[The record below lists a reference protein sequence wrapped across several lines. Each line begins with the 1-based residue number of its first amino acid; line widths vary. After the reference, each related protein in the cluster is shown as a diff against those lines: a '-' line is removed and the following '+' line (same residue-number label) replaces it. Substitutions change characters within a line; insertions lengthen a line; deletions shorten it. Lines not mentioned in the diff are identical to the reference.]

1 MPNEQTPPRDHEED
15 VAADLSNVAANQVV
29 PGQEGS
35 EAEPADQNAKQISLL
50 DRIRARFRPV
60 PESRDLKSA
69 ERTRGLVILIGASV
83 ACLFLFVG
91 LFTTDADS
99 VKKPRGT
106 SPNLGRP
113 SSVSAN
119 PEVAQRSAV
128 PQLSANQQPN
138 EEPNELTEQDL
149 LGTMRNRAA
158 ALPPNPPSASPTK
171 PVPTP
176 ASDLASANFSDP
188 ALMEAYRRQNIAPPR
203 QPSSVTNWEE
213 AISEYQSRQQKPA
226 NAQPAAPPVKEVPQ
240 LGKSSLVFVR
250 SQTAVAAGAQ
260 QVRPVIRRVDGRYL
274 PQGTAL
280 IARFQHGVSS
290 AAKAPVIAVVEYN
303 YEDNGQILVPA
314 GTKAYGE
321 LTGATP
327 QGWVTLKFHS
337 LEFPNGEVEEIAGT
351 ALGMQRQALRGDVSG
366 QNHGKRFLTRALTGV
381 GTIAAFAVGGRG
393 LTGGIDNSILLRERI
408 ASNLALAGE
417 QEMARLAYQQNI
429 VVTVPANTR
438 FYLVL
443 HESEGGRSSRSKDA
457 GPSGDQRQAPAA
469 TSQTA
474 SRIGLSDQELA
485 EMIELRNEMR
495 HMNRLLQMSNPR
507 QDPRPP
513 PQP

>member
-1 MPNEQTPPRDHEED
+1 MANEQIPQRDHEED
-15 VAADLSNVAANQVV
+15 VATDLSKTTDN
-29 PGQEGS
+29 PDSPRSERT
-35 EAEPADQNAKQISLL
+35 EAEPSDQDAKPISLL
-50 DRIRARFRPV
+50 DRIRARLGPV

-69 ERTRGLVILIGASV
+69 ERTRGLVILVGASV

-99 VKKPRGT
+99 TRKPRGT

-113 SSVSAN
+113 SSVPAN
-119 PEVAQRSAV
+119 PEVTQRSAV
-128 PQLSANQQPN
+128 PQLSVNQQTN

-158 ALPPNPPSASPTK
+158 ALPPDPPSASPTK
-171 PVPTP
+171 PLPSPTR
-176 ASDLASANFSDP
+176 DLASANFSDP
-188 ALMEAYRRQNIAPPR
+188 ALMEAYRRQNLAPPR
-203 QPSSVTNWEE
+203 QPGHVTNWEE

-226 NAQPAAPPVKEVPQ
+226 NAQPAAPPVKDAPQ

-250 SQTAVAAGAQ
+250 SQTILTAGAQ
-260 QVRPVIRRVDGRYL
+260 QVRPVIRRVEGRYL

-280 IARFQHGVSS
+280 IARLQHGVSS

-314 GTKAYGE
+314 GTKAHGE

-351 ALGMQRQALRGDVSG
+351 ALGMQRQALRGEVSG

-408 ASNLALAGE
+408 ASNVALAGE

-443 HESEGGRSSRSKDA
+443 NQTEARRSREADSKA
-457 GPSGDQRQAPAA
+457 PS
-469 TSQTA
+469 TA
-474 SRIGLSDQELA
+474 SRTGMSDQELQ
-485 EMIELRNEMR
+485 EMIQIRNEIR
-495 HMNRLLQMSNPR
+495 EMNRLMQRSGESAGSPSS
-507 QDPRPP
+507 QD
-513 PQP
+513 

>member
-1 MPNEQTPPRDHEED
+1 MANEQSPPRDHEED
-15 VAADLSNVAANQVV
+15 VAADLTNAAAN
-29 PGQEGS
+29 PESRGS
-35 EAEPADQNAKQISLL
+35 ESTEAEPSDQDAKPMSLL
-50 DRIRARFRPV
+50 DRIRARLGPV

-69 ERTRGLVILIGASV
+69 ERTRGLVILVGASV

-99 VKKPRGT
+99 TKKPRGT

-113 SSVSAN
+113 SSVPAN

-128 PQLSANQQPN
+128 PQLSVNQQTN
-138 EEPNELTEQDL
+138 EEPNEVTEQDL

-158 ALPPNPPSASPTK
+158 ALPSDPPSASPNK
-171 PVPTP
+171 PVPSP
-176 ASDLASANFSDP
+176 ARDLASANFSDP

-203 QPSSVTNWEE
+203 QPSNATNWEE

-250 SQTAVAAGAQ
+250 SQTTVTAGAQ
-260 QVRPVIRRVDGRYL
+260 QVRPVIQRVEGRYL

-290 AAKAPVIAVVEYN
+290 AAKAPVIAIVEYN
-303 YEDNGQILVPA
+303 YEDNGQIMVPA

-321 LTGATP
+321 LTSATP

-351 ALGMQRQALRGDVSG
+351 ALGMQRQALRGVVSG

-408 ASNLALAGE
+408 ASNVALAGE

-443 HESEGGRSSRSKDA
+443 HEAEGGRSSRSQGA
-457 GPSGDQRQAPAA
+457 GPSGDQRQTPAA

-474 SRIGLSDQELA
+474 SRIGLSDPELA

-495 HMNRLLQMSNPR
+495 QMNRLLQLSNPK
-507 QDPRPP
+507 QDPPPP

>member
-1 MPNEQTPPRDHEED
+1 MANEQTPPRDHEED
-15 VAADLSNVAANQVV
+15 VAADLSNLAANQGF
-29 PGQEGS
+29 PGQEGP
-35 EAEPADQNAKQISLL
+35 EAESPDQDAKPISLL
-50 DRIRARFRPV
+50 DRIRARFGPV
-60 PESRDLKSA
+60 PVSRDLKSA
-69 ERTRGLVILIGASV
+69 ERTRGLVILVGAIV

-99 VKKPRGT
+99 TRKPRGT

-113 SSVSAN
+113 SSVPAN
-119 PEVAQRSAV
+119 PEAAQRSAV
-128 PQLSANQQPN
+128 PQLSVNQQPN
-138 EEPNELTEQDL
+138 EEPTELTEQDL
-149 LGTMRNRAA
+149 LGTMRNRGAA
-158 ALPPNPPSASPTK
+158 QAPDPPSASPTK
-171 PVPTP
+171 PLPSP
-176 ASDLASANFSDP
+176 ARGLASANFSDP

-203 QPSSVTNWEE
+203 QPSNVTNWEE
-213 AISEYQSRQQKPA
+213 AISEYQSRQQKPT
-226 NAQPAAPPVKEVPQ
+226 NPPPADPPVRDVPQ

-250 SQTAVAAGAQ
+250 SQTALTAGAQ
-260 QVRPVIRRVDGRYL
+260 QVRPVIRRVEGRYL

-280 IARFQHGVSS
+280 IARLQHGVSS

-303 YEDNGQILVPA
+303 YEDDGQILVPA

-351 ALGMQRQALRGDVSG
+351 ALGMQRQALRGEVSG
-366 QNHGKRFLTRALTGV
+366 QNNGKRFLTRALTGV

-408 ASNLALAGE
+408 ASNVALAGE

-443 HESEGGRSSRSKDA
+443 HEAEGGRPSRSQGA
-457 GPSGDQRQAPAA
+457 GPSGDPRQTPAA
-469 TSQTA
+469 ISQTA
-474 SRIGLSDQELA
+474 SRTGLSDQELA

-495 HMNRLLQMSNPR
+495 QMNRLLQMSHPR
-507 QDPRPP
+507 QDPPP
-513 PQP
+513 APEP

>member
-1 MPNEQTPPRDHEED
+1 MANEQIPQRDHEED
-15 VAADLSNVAANQVV
+15 VATDLSKTTDN
-29 PGQEGS
+29 PESPGS
-35 EAEPADQNAKQISLL
+35 ERTEAVPSDQDAKPISLL
-50 DRIRARFRPV
+50 DRIRARLGPV

-69 ERTRGLVILIGASV
+69 ERTRGLVILVGASV

-99 VKKPRGT
+99 TKKPRGT

-113 SSVSAN
+113 SSVPAN
-119 PEVAQRSAV
+119 LEVAQRSAV
-128 PQLSANQQPN
+128 PQLSVNQQTN

-158 ALPPNPPSASPTK
+158 ALPSDPPSASPTK
-171 PVPTP
+171 PLPSP
-176 ASDLASANFSDP
+176 ARDLASANFSDP
-188 ALMEAYRRQNIAPPR
+188 ALMEAYRRQNIPPPR
-203 QPSSVTNWEE
+203 QSSNVTNWED
-213 AISEYQSRQQKPA
+213 AISEYQSRQRKPA
-226 NAQPAAPPVKEVPQ
+226 SAQPAAPPVKDVPQ

-250 SQTAVAAGAQ
+250 SQTAVTAGAQ
-260 QVRPVIRRVDGRYL
+260 QVRPVIRRVEGRYL

-366 QNHGKRFLTRALTGV
+366 QSHGKRFLTRALTGV

-408 ASNLALAGE
+408 ASNVALAGE

-443 HESEGGRSSRSKDA
+443 HQAEAGRTSRPQGS

-474 SRIGLSDQELA
+474 SRMGLSDQELA

-507 QDPRPP
+507 QDPPP
-513 PQP
+513 LPQP

>member
-1 MPNEQTPPRDHEED
+1 MANEQIPQRDHEED
-15 VAADLSNVAANQVV
+15 VATDLSKTTDNPDS
-29 PGQEGS
+29 PGSERT
-35 EAEPADQNAKQISLL
+35 EAEPSDQDAKPISLL
-50 DRIRARFRPV
+50 DRIRTRLGPV
-60 PESRDLKSA
+60 PDSRDLKSA
-69 ERTRGLVILIGASV
+69 ERTRGLVILVGASV

-99 VKKPRGT
+99 TKKPRGT

-113 SSVSAN
+113 SSVPAN
-119 PEVAQRSAV
+119 PEAAQRSAV
-128 PQLSANQQPN
+128 PQLTVNQQPN

-158 ALPPNPPSASPTK
+158 ALPPDPPSVNPTK
-171 PVPTP
+171 PLPSP
-176 ASDLASANFSDP
+176 ARDLASANFSDP
-188 ALMEAYRRQNIAPPR
+188 ALMEAYRRQNVAPPR
-203 QPSSVTNWEE
+203 QPGNVTNWEE

-226 NAQPAAPPVKEVPQ
+226 NAQPAVPPAKEVPQ
-240 LGKSSLVFVR
+240 LGKSSLIFVR

-260 QVRPVIRRVDGRYL
+260 QVRPVIRRVGGRYL

-351 ALGMQRQALRGDVSG
+351 ALGMQRQALRGNVSG

-408 ASNLALAGE
+408 ASNVALAGE

-443 HESEGGRSSRSKDA
+443 NEAEGGRSSRSQGA
-457 GPSGDQRQAPAA
+457 GPSGDQRQTPAA
-469 TSQTA
+469 ASQTA

-495 HMNRLLQMSNPR
+495 QMNRLLQMSNPR
-507 QDPRPP
+507 LDPPPP

>member
-1 MPNEQTPPRDHEED
+1 MANEQIPQRDHEED
-15 VAADLSNVAANQVV
+15 VATDLSKTTDNPES
-29 PGQEGS
+29 PGSERT
-35 EAEPADQNAKQISLL
+35 EAEPSNQDAKQISLL
-50 DRIRARFRPV
+50 DRIRARFGPV

-69 ERTRGLVILIGASV
+69 ERTRGLVILVGASV

-99 VKKPRGT
+99 TKKPRGGA
-106 SPNLGRP
+106 PNLGRP
-113 SSVSAN
+113 SASPTN
-119 PEVAQRSAV
+119 PETANRSAV
-128 PQLSANQQPN
+128 PQLSVNQQQN

-158 ALPPNPPSASPTK
+158 VLTPGPPSASPTK
-171 PVPTP
+171 PLPSP
-176 ASDLASANFSDP
+176 AGDLASANFSDP
-188 ALMEAYRRQNIAPPR
+188 ALMEAYRRQNVALPR
-203 QPSSVTNWEE
+203 QTSNVTNWEA
-213 AISEYQSRQQKPA
+213 AISEDQSRQQRPA

-240 LGKSSLVFVR
+240 LDKSSLVFVR
-250 SQTAVAAGAQ
+250 SQTAVTAGAQ
-260 QVRPVIRRVDGRYL
+260 QVRPVIRRVEGRYL
-274 PQGTAL
+274 PQATAL

-408 ASNLALAGE
+408 ASNVALAGE

-443 HESEGGRSSRSKDA
+443 NQTEARRSRDADSK
-457 GPSGDQRQAPAA
+457 A
-469 TSQTA
+469 TSTT
-474 SRIGLSDQELA
+474 SKTGLSDQELQ
-485 EMIELRNEMR
+485 EMIQIRNEIR
-495 HMNRLLQMSNPR
+495 EMNRLMHVSGANAGS
-507 QDPRPP
+507 PP
-513 PQP
+513 PQH

>member
-1 MPNEQTPPRDHEED
+1 MANEQIPPRDHEED
-15 VAADLSNVAANQVV
+15 VATDVSKVTDKPEA
-29 PGQEGS
+29 PGS
-35 EAEPADQNAKQISLL
+35 ERTEAELLDQDAKPISLL
-50 DRIRARFRPV
+50 DRIRARLGPV

-69 ERTRGLVILIGASV
+69 ERTRGLVVLVGASV

-99 VKKPRGT
+99 TRKPRGA

-113 SSVSAN
+113 SSAPAN
-119 PEVAQRSAV
+119 PEAAQRSAV
-128 PQLSANQQPN
+128 PQLSVNQQPN

-158 ALPPNPPSASPTK
+158 ALPPDPPSASPAK
-171 PVPTP
+171 PLPSP
-176 ASDLASANFSDP
+176 AKDLASANFSDP

-203 QPSSVTNWEE
+203 QPSNVTNWEE

-226 NAQPAAPPVKEVPQ
+226 NAQPAAPPVKEVHQ

-250 SQTAVAAGAQ
+250 SQTAVTAGAQ
-260 QVRPVIRRVDGRYL
+260 QVRPVIRRVEGRYL

-408 ASNLALAGE
+408 ASNVALAGE

-443 HESEGGRSSRSKDA
+443 NKTEARR
-457 GPSGDQRQAPAA
+457 SGDADSKANPT
-469 TSQTA
+469 TSRT
-474 SRIGLSDQELA
+474 GMSDQELQ
-485 EMIELRNEMR
+485 EMIQIRNEIR
-495 HMNRLLQMSNPR
+495 EMNRLMQISGPSGSSSS
-507 QDPRPP
+507 
-513 PQP
+513 PQH

>member
-1 MPNEQTPPRDHEED
+1 
-15 VAADLSNVAANQVV
+15 LSV
-29 PGQEGS
+29 
-35 EAEPADQNAKQISLL
+35 
-50 DRIRARFRPV
+50 
-60 PESRDLKSA
+60 
-69 ERTRGLVILIGASV
+69 
-83 ACLFLFVG
+83 
-91 LFTTDADS
+91 
-99 VKKPRGT
+99 
-106 SPNLGRP
+106 
-113 SSVSAN
+113 
-119 PEVAQRSAV
+119 
-128 PQLSANQQPN
+128 NQQPN
-138 EEPNELTEQDL
+138 EESNELTEQDL

-158 ALPPNPPSASPTK
+158 ALPPDPPSASPTK
-171 PVPTP
+171 PLPSP
-176 ASDLASANFSDP
+176 ARDLASANFSDP

-203 QPSSVTNWEE
+203 QPSNVTNWEE

-226 NAQPAAPPVKEVPQ
+226 NVQPAAPPVKEVPQ

-250 SQTAVAAGAQ
+250 SQTALRVGGQ
-260 QVRPVIRRVDGRYL
+260 QVRPVIRRVEGRYL

-327 QGWVTLKFHS
+327 QGWVTLKFYS

-408 ASNLALAGE
+408 ASNVALAGE

-443 HESEGGRSSRSKDA
+443 HQTEARRSRDADSK
-457 GPSGDQRQAPAA
+457 A
-469 TSQTA
+469 TPTA
-474 SRIGLSDQELA
+474 SRTGMSDQELQ
-485 EMIELRNEMR
+485 EMIQIRNEIR
-495 HMNRLLQMSNPR
+495 EMNRLMQINSAGAGSPS
-507 QDPRPP
+507 
-513 PQP
+513 PQH

>member
-1 MPNEQTPPRDHEED
+1 MANEQIPQRDHEED
-15 VAADLSNVAANQVV
+15 VATDLSNVEANQGP

-35 EAEPADQNAKQISLL
+35 EVEPADQNAKQISLL
-50 DRIRARFRPV
+50 ERIRARFGPV

-69 ERTRGLVILIGASV
+69 ERTRGLVILVGASV

-99 VKKPRGT
+99 TKKPRGT

-113 SSVSAN
+113 SSAPAN

-128 PQLSANQQPN
+128 PQLSVNQQPN

-158 ALPPNPPSASPTK
+158 ALPPDPPSASPTK
-171 PVPTP
+171 PLPSP
-176 ASDLASANFSDP
+176 ARDLASANFSDP

-203 QPSSVTNWEE
+203 HVTNWEE

-226 NAQPAAPPVKEVPQ
+226 SAQPAAPPVKDVPQ

-250 SQTAVAAGAQ
+250 SQTAVTAGAQ
-260 QVRPVIRRVDGRYL
+260 QVRPVIRRVEGRFL

-408 ASNLALAGE
+408 ASNVALAGE

-443 HESEGGRSSRSKDA
+443 NEAEGGRSSRSQGA

-495 HMNRLLQMSNPR
+495 QMNRLLQLSNAR
-507 QDPRPP
+507 QDPPPP

>member
-1 MPNEQTPPRDHEED
+1 MANEPTPPRDYEED
-15 VAADLSNVAANQVV
+15 VAADPSKTTDNPES
-29 PGQEGS
+29 PGSEGS
-35 EAEPADQNAKQISLL
+35 GAEPSNQDAKQISLL
-50 DRIRARFRPV
+50 DRIRARFGPV
-60 PESRDLKSA
+60 PESRDLKSV
-69 ERTRGLVILIGASV
+69 ERTRGLVILVGASV

-99 VKKPRGT
+99 TKKPRG
-106 SPNLGRP
+106 SAPNLGRP
-113 SSVSAN
+113 SASPTN
-119 PEVAQRSAV
+119 PETANRSAV
-128 PQLSANQQPN
+128 PQLSVNQQPN

-158 ALPPNPPSASPTK
+158 ALPPDPPSASPTK
-171 PVPTP
+171 PLPPP
-176 ASDLASANFSDP
+176 ARDLASANFSDP

-203 QPSSVTNWEE
+203 QPSNETNWEE
-213 AISEYQSRQQKPA
+213 AISENQSRQQKPA
-226 NAQPAAPPVKEVPQ
+226 NAQPAAPPVKDVPQ
-240 LGKSSLVFVR
+240 LGKSSFAFVR
-250 SQTAVAAGAQ
+250 SQTAFTAGAQ
-260 QVRPVIRRVDGRYL
+260 QVRPVIRRVEGRYL

-408 ASNLALAGE
+408 ASNVALAGE

-443 HESEGGRSSRSKDA
+443 NQTEARRSRDADSK
-457 GPSGDQRQAPAA
+457 A
-469 TSQTA
+469 TPTTN
-474 SRIGLSDQELA
+474 RTGMSDQELQ
-485 EMIELRNEMR
+485 EMIQIRNEIR
-495 HMNRLLQMSNPR
+495 EMNRLMQMSGTSRGSPSPH
-507 QDPRPP
+507 Q
-513 PQP
+513 

>member
-1 MPNEQTPPRDHEED
+1 MANEPIPPRDHEED
-15 VAADLSNVAANQVV
+15 VAADPSKITGNPES
-29 PGQEGS
+29 PGSERT
-35 EAEPADQNAKQISLL
+35 EAEPSDQDAKQISLL
-50 DRIRARFRPV
+50 DRIRARFGPV
-60 PESRDLKSA
+60 TESRDLKSA
-69 ERTRGLVILIGASV
+69 ERTRGLVILVGASV

-99 VKKPRGT
+99 TRKPRGT

-113 SSVSAN
+113 SSAPAN
-119 PEVAQRSAV
+119 PEAAQRSAV
-128 PQLSANQQPN
+128 PQLSVNQQPN

-158 ALPPNPPSASPTK
+158 ELPPDPPLASPTK
-171 PVPTP
+171 PVPSP
-176 ASDLASANFSDP
+176 ARDLASANFSDP

-203 QPSSVTNWEE
+203 QPSNVTNWEE

-250 SQTAVAAGAQ
+250 SQTALSAGAQ
-260 QVRPVIRRVDGRYL
+260 QVRPVSRRVEGRYL

-280 IARFQHGVSS
+280 IARLQHGVSS

-303 YEDNGQILVPA
+303 YEDDGQILVPA

-337 LEFPNGEVEEIAGT
+337 LEFPSGEVEEIAGA

-408 ASNLALAGE
+408 ASNVALAGE

-443 HESEGGRSSRSKDA
+443 HQAEAGRTSRPQGS

-474 SRIGLSDQELA
+474 SRMGLSDQELA

-495 HMNRLLQMSNPR
+495 QMNRLLQMSNPR
-507 QDPRPP
+507 QDPPP
-513 PQP
+513 LPQP

>member
-1 MPNEQTPPRDHEED
+1 MANEQIPQRDHEED
-15 VAADLSNVAANQVV
+15 VATDPTKTTAN
-29 PGQEGS
+29 PDSPGS
-35 EAEPADQNAKQISLL
+35 EGPETEPSDQDAKPVSLL
-50 DRIRARFRPV
+50 DRIRARLGPV

-69 ERTRGLVILIGASV
+69 ERTRGLVILVGASV

-99 VKKPRGT
+99 TKKPRGT

-113 SSVSAN
+113 SSLPAN

-128 PQLSANQQPN
+128 PQLNVNQQPN

-158 ALPPNPPSASPTK
+158 ALPPDPPSASPTK
-171 PVPTP
+171 QLPPP
-176 ASDLASANFSDP
+176 ARDLASANFSDP

-203 QPSSVTNWEE
+203 QPSNVTNWEE
-213 AISEYQSRQQKPA
+213 AIPEYQSRQQKPA
-226 NAQPAAPPVKEVPQ
+226 NAQPAAPPAKEVPQ

-250 SQTAVAAGAQ
+250 SQTAVSAGPQ
-260 QVRPVIRRVDGRYL
+260 QVRPAIRRVERRHL
-274 PQGTAL
+274 PQGAAL

-303 YEDNGQILVPA
+303 YEDAGQIVVPA

-408 ASNLALAGE
+408 ASNVALAGE

-429 VVTVPANTR
+429 VVTVPASTR

-443 HESEGGRSSRSKDA
+443 HEAEGDRSSRSQGA
-457 GPSGDQRQAPAA
+457 GPSGDQRQEPAA

-495 HMNRLLQMSNPR
+495 QMNRLLQLSNAR
-507 QDPRPP
+507 QDPPPP

>member
-1 MPNEQTPPRDHEED
+1 MSNEQIPPRDHEED
-15 VAADLSNVAANQVV
+15 VAVDLSDVPANQGS

-35 EAEPADQNAKQISLL
+35 GAEPSNQDTKRISLL
-50 DRIRARFRPV
+50 DRIRARFGPV

-69 ERTRGLVILIGASV
+69 ERTRGLVILVGASV

-99 VKKPRGT
+99 TRKTRGT
-106 SPNLGRP
+106 NPNLGRP
-113 SSVSAN
+113 SSAPAS

-128 PQLSANQQPN
+128 PQLSVNQHPN

-158 ALPPNPPSASPTK
+158 ALPPDPPSASPSK
-171 PVPTP
+171 PEPSP
-176 ASDLASANFSDP
+176 ARDLASANFSDP

-203 QPSSVTNWEE
+203 QPSNVTNWEA
-213 AISEYQSRQQKPA
+213 AISEYQGRQQKPA
-226 NAQPAAPPVKEVPQ
+226 NPQPTPAPVKDVPQ

-250 SQTAVAAGAQ
+250 SQTALTTGGR
-260 QVRPVIRRVDGRYL
+260 QVRPVIRRVEGRHL

-303 YEDNGQILVPA
+303 YEDAGQIVVPA

-408 ASNLALAGE
+408 ASNVALAGE

-443 HESEGGRSSRSKDA
+443 NEAEGGRSSRSQRA

-485 EMIELRNEMR
+485 ETIELRNEMR
-495 HMNRLLQMSNPR
+495 QMNRLLQMSNPR
-507 QDPRPP
+507 QDPPPP

>member
-1 MPNEQTPPRDHEED
+1 MANEQVPQRDPGED
-15 VAADLSNVAANQVV
+15 VAADLSKTTDN
-29 PGQEGS
+29 PESPGS
-35 EAEPADQNAKQISLL
+35 ESTVAEPSDQAAKPISLL
-50 DRIRARFRPV
+50 DRIRASLGPV

-69 ERTRGLVILIGASV
+69 ERTRGLVILVGASV

-99 VKKPRGT
+99 TKKPRGT

-113 SSVSAN
+113 SSVPAN

-128 PQLSANQQPN
+128 PQLSVNQQPN

-158 ALPPNPPSASPTK
+158 ALPSDPPSAIPSKPLPSPAK
-171 PVPTP
+171 
-176 ASDLASANFSDP
+176 DLASANFSDP
-188 ALMEAYRRQNIAPPR
+188 ALMEAYRRQNVALPR
-203 QPSSVTNWEE
+203 QTSNVTNWEA
-213 AISEYQSRQQKPA
+213 AISEDQSRQQRPA

-240 LGKSSLVFVR
+240 LDKSSLVFVR
-250 SQTAVAAGAQ
+250 SQTAVTAGAQ
-260 QVRPVIRRVDGRYL
+260 QVRPVIRRVGGRYL
-274 PQGTAL
+274 PQATAL

-303 YEDNGQILVPA
+303 YEDAGQIVVPA

-393 LTGGIDNSILLRERI
+393 LTGDIDNSILLRERI
-408 ASNLALAGE
+408 ASNVALAGE

-443 HESEGGRSSRSKDA
+443 NQTEARR
-457 GPSGDQRQAPAA
+457 SGDVDSKANPTTGR
-469 TSQTA
+469 T
-474 SRIGLSDQELA
+474 GMSDQELQ
-485 EMIELRNEMR
+485 EMIQIRNEIR
-495 HMNRLLQMSNPR
+495 EMNRLMQLSGAGGASPSAQL
-507 QDPRPP
+507 
-513 PQP
+513 